1 MSLPATLPMSSNPNS
16 LNNLYCT
23 VILTIDISQ
32 TTLTAEHSDLSND
45 RPEFNHTLSFA
56 EMSSSTKVE
65 SPHPIEY
72 KSQDFH
78 YKEHENFNHYIPE
91 SRSIKEHN
99 STPLL
104 NERQA
109 NIISIISGYENFI
122 AKLQYQHQTELNRIL
137 EEKKS
142 INEKLAH
149 LEYANIMRP
158 HPVIRQDHGLI
169 RPVPIKSTEKHEGTI
184 ARLTLENEELK
195 SNLQRL
201 HYISGLWEKYMN
213 NLRVLKSDN
222 DNLTVSLE
230 KKQEIIKD
238 LRHKL
243 SVLVMMNGELE
254 ARITTEPVQQPRETM
269 KPRWRFIEFFS
280 KIFKK

>member
-1 MSLPATLPMSSNPNS
+1 MSLPATLPMSSDPTS

-65 SPHPIEY
+65 SPHPI
-72 KSQDFH
+72 D
-78 YKEHENFNHYIPE
+78 
-91 SRSIKEHN
+91 
-99 STPLL
+99 

-149 LEYANIMRP
+149 LEYANIIRP

-184 ARLTLENEELK
+184 ARLKLENEELK

-243 SVLVMMNGELE
+243 SVLVVMNGELE
-254 ARITTEPVQQPRETM
+254 ARITTEPVQEPRETK